1 MPTPY
6 QFALLLVRLF
16 AAMGIVAGVV
26 LLVGS
31 FVLGLTGFGAAK
43 PLEGVPYSLICYGLL
58 DLIGSIGTL
67 LLAKK
72 IATFAAQT

>member
-1 MPTPY
+1 MLEHVLH
-6 QFALLLVRLF
+6 QNVADGLLPSL
-16 AAMGIVAGVV
+16 G
-26 LLVGS
+26 
-31 FVLGLTGFGAAK
+31 FVLGLAGFGAAGK

-58 DLIGSIGTL
+58 DLIGSVGTL